1 MYRRGILMV
10 ILITGLAFGFYFVYL
25 FGKVFFWDN
34 TVFEEEKI
42 YIYVGEGYEFM
53 ELKSILTPYLKSI
66 SDFTLAAKKKDYINR
81 VKPGKYLLLKGSNNN
96 DIINT
101 LRSKS
106 LTVRV
111 TFNNQERLEDLAGRV
126 AQQVAVDSTALI
138 KAFLDPNFLDSKGF
152 TKENILSMYLPNS
165 YDFFWNTSAENFRNK
180 MWSYYERFWS
190 ESRKKKAAAQGL
202 SAQQVINLAAIVQKE
217 THKVDERDRV
227 AGVYLN
233 RLKRKMR
240 LQADPTVI
248 YAMKLKYQNFDTV
261 IRRVLFKDL
270 KIKSPYNTYKY
281 RGLPPGP
288 IIMPDIS
295 SIEAV
300 LNPEQH
306 NYLYFVANPNNP
318 GYHLFAKNVKDHNI
332 NKKIYT
338 NWLNRNRIYR

>member
-1 MYRRGILMV
+1 M
-10 ILITGLAFGFYFVYL
+10 
-25 FGKVFFWDN
+25 
-34 TVFEEEKI
+34 
-42 YIYVGEGYEFM
+42 
-53 ELKSILTPYLKSI
+53 
-66 SDFTLAAKKKDYINR
+66 
-81 VKPGKYLLLKGSNNN
+81 
-96 DIINT
+96 
-101 LRSKS
+101 
-106 LTVRV
+106 
-111 TFNNQERLEDLAGRV
+111 EDLAGRI
-126 AQQVAVDSTALI
+126 AQQVAADSTALI

-180 MWSYYERFWS
+180 MWSYYQRFWS
-190 ESRKKKAAAQGL
+190 ETRKNKAAALGL

-217 THKVDERDRV
+217 TQKVDERDRV

-233 RLKRKMR
+233 RLKRNMK

-306 NYLYFVANPNNP
+306 HYLYFVANPNNP
-318 GYHLFAKNVKDHNI
+318 GYHLFAKNVKEHNL

>member
-1 MYRRGILMV
+1 MYRRKILMV
-10 ILITGLAFGFYFVYL
+10 ILVTGLVFGFYFIYL
-25 FGKVFFWDN
+25 FGKIFFWDN

-42 YIYVGEGYEFM
+42 YIYIDEGYDFM

-81 VKPGKYLLLKGSNNN
+81 VKPGKYLLLKGNNNN

-111 TFNNQERLEDLAGRV
+111 TFNNQERLEDLAGRIS
-126 AQQVAVDSTALI
+126 QQVAADSTSLI

-180 MWSYYERFWS
+180 MWSYYQRFWS

-217 THKVDERDRV
+217 TQKVDERDRV